1 MNRVRFL
8 SKIVLAASVVFAL
21 ALTFSCS
28 DSDSGPTYSE
38 PTYFYSAYGIKN
50 CSAVSTIISDLP
62 TNPSFE
68 DIRTTWSQ
76 IRQYGD
82 FLESQGGM
90 SEAEA
95 RQLLLERDMSPKEID
110 EFVNDIKRRNNSLA
124 AYQPKPGSA
133 ASYLPYCILMAYAE
147 RE

>member
-1 MNRVRFL
+1 MDRVRFL
-8 SKIVLAASVVFAL
+8 SKIVLAVSVSLAL
-21 ALTFSCS
+21 ALTCSCSS
-28 DSDSGPTYSE
+28 DSDPE

-68 DIRTTWSQ
+68 DIRTTWSK

-95 RQLLLERDMSPKEID
+95 RKLLTERDVSPETINNFAED
-110 EFVNDIKRRNNSLA
+110 LKRRNNSLI